1 MVSKEEMRKSVDS
14 AIKVHELEGFKF
26 TEEELAVFDRI
37 ANLEITTEEAR
48 EIFREKLAGKKEDP
62 YLQPNGVLLQKRVP
76 YSAIAHI
83 LKNRAR
89 TSSSD

>member
-48 EIFREKLAGKKEDP
+48 EIFREKLAGKKRRRLYER
-62 YLQPNGVLLQKRVP
+62 K
-76 YSAIAHI
+76 
-83 LKNRAR
+83 
-89 TSSSD
+89 

>member
-1 MVSKEEMRKSVDS
+1 MKWEGMDMVSKEEMRKSVDS

-48 EIFREKLAGKKEDP
+48 EIFRGRLAERKEAEI
-62 YLQPNGVLLQKRVP
+62 V
-76 YSAIAHI
+76 
-83 LKNRAR
+83 
-89 TSSSD
+89 

>member
-1 MVSKEEMRKSVDS
+1 MNGGMDMASKEEMRKNVDS

-48 EIFREKLAGKKEDP
+48 EIFREKLAGKKEAKIVRA
-62 YLQPNGVLLQKRVP
+62 QV
-76 YSAIAHI
+76 IHI
-83 LKNRAR
+83 CNP
-89 TSSSD
+89 TGS

>member
-1 MVSKEEMRKSVDS
+1 MASKEEMRKNVDS

-48 EIFREKLAGKKEDP
+48 EIFHEKLAGKKEAEI
-62 YLQPNGVLLQKRVP
+62 V
-76 YSAIAHI
+76 
-83 LKNRAR
+83 
-89 TSSSD
+89 